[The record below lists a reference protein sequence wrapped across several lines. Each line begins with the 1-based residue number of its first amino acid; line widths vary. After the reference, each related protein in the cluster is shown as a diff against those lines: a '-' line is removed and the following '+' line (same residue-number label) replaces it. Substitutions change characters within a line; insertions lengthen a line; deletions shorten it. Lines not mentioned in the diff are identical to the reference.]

1 MNQEEKKKKLE
12 EIINQLEKSDTS
24 SESWKNIIE
33 KNKEEFQNLK
43 SNIRIKQ
50 NELKDLV
57 INKRVGKIS
66 QKEFEEQLEKLQNEL
81 TDLEFKVYNLR
92 LNKTR
97 IVKDE

>member
-1 MNQEEKKKKLE
+1 VNQEEKKKKLE